1 MPYDRVSVWQKY
13 FGFLLISGTG
23 LVIATTILWSGVR
36 LLGLSPFIANLLGDS
51 VAVTFVFFVSAHRS
65 FVHAHRFMLAK
76 FGAYAGWQVIHI
88 ALISWSVESLVGW
101 PAFLSLV
108 EPVAPTEVTAK
119 LLLTPITVTA
129 NFVVARFIIEKI
141 HP

>member
-1 MPYDRVSVWQKY
+1 MSLRRKY

-23 LVIATTILWSGVR
+23 LILATTILWSGVR
-36 LLGLSPFIANLLGDS
+36 LLGLSPFVANLMGDAL
-51 VAVTFVFFVSAHRS
+51 AVTFVFFVSAHRS

-76 FGAYAGWQVIHI
+76 FGAYVGWQLIHI
-88 ALISWSVESLVGW
+88 ALISWSIDTLVGW
-101 PAFLSLV
+101 PAFRSLV
-108 EPVAPTEVTAK
+108 EPDAPTEVAAK

-129 NFVVARFIIEKI
+129 NFIVAHFIIEKI